1 MSSRFGKEECRDI
14 RAENKKTD
22 CRNSAQRMQKMVFH
36 LCQLLKQEFNR
47 LCAKRQ
53 VETTLS

>member
-1 MSSRFGKEECRDI
+1 MSMYVSRFGKEECRDR

-36 LCQLLKQEFNR
+36 FVS
-47 LCAKRQ
+47 A
-53 VETTLS
+53 VETGI